1 MTRRFFDI
9 PPLKPQWEALLISG
23 IIIVTWQSTNY
34 QSWQQPRQA
43 SIINVDGII
52 TIDVDDDNISL
63 ITLALHS
70 AMTTRE
76 HYCLGKPRQK
86 PHVKRPSD
94 RSRVVCLLVGT
105 RILSYSHL
113 HQLRSDR
120 TLVPSSSYTPIL
132 PSYFLSYW
140 LLPPTAT
147 EGGNSG
153 KFKCINVFQ
162 TEDGWCDDSR
172 RRTKWDCKQY
182 HHYMIP
188 WIPSLSVYT
197 VLQSTVPTII
207 IITVFIE

>member
-1 MTRRFFDI
+1 MT
-9 PPLKPQWEALLISG
+9 
-23 IIIVTWQSTNY
+23 
-34 QSWQQPRQA
+34 
-43 SIINVDGII
+43 
-52 TIDVDDDNISL
+52 
-63 ITLALHS
+63 TLASLRWRFIRRWRHESITAS
-70 AMTTRE
+70 AS
-76 HYCLGKPRQK
+76 L
-86 PHVKRPSD
+86 D
-94 RSRVVCLLVGT
+94 RNHMLNVLQTEDRVVCLLVGT